1 MQQNTAPLTKL
12 EHFTALAMSGLLAGT
27 ECQHM
32 DDGELATY
40 AVNAATATLAEL
52 DDRVFQVRELLDYDG
67 DADCR
72 LSETDESQ

>member
-1 MQQNTAPLTKL
+1 
-12 EHFTALAMSGLLAGT
+12 
-27 ECQHM
+27 M